1 MQQRIEVLKSKAD
14 ELEDAIYGCKDQ
26 IEYLI
31 GVLQNAS
38 FNGDYLSAKVES
50 KVNTEIDKCRRI
62 KQTAE
67 TELVRVKQEIAAIEK
82 ELKVTDFS
90 YLDANPF

>member
-1 MQQRIEVLKSKAD
+1 MQQRLKVLKSKAD
-14 ELEDAIYGCKDQ
+14 DLEDSIYGCQDQ

-38 FNGDYLSAKVES
+38 FNGDYLSSKVES
-50 KVNTEIDKCRRI
+50 KVNTEIDKYRRI
-62 KQTAE
+62 KQTAK

-82 ELKVTDFS
+82 ELKATDFS
-90 YLDANPF
+90 YLDTNPF